1 MKVRSKRI
9 NKGQCKLK
17 LWSHLGQCSLKLRPI
32 VILPNADS
40 DPYPIILNLIA
51 HKSCTF
57 ILIGW
62 RTLHSLPKV
71 EYRSLMIYSEAKGVR
86 SAKGPLWTT
95 TLIHSLLQ
103 HQEIKYNSIITR
115 ILLEIIVADVHFAN
129 RRFMCSMAPNFII
142 SQIWLF
148 GLDKAP
154 RLSISNSVFSIVIWI
169 LSSDTDTICQLNQF
183 NTNSEAAM
191 LSSTVGEEGEDE
203 FNIWD

>member
-40 DPYPIILNLIA
+40 DPYPIIFNTIA

-71 EYRSLMIYSEAKGVR
+71 EYRSLMIYSKAKGGAER
-86 SAKGPLWTT
+86 KGPVMNNNILV
-95 TLIHSLLQ
+95 HSLLQ
-103 HQEIKYNSIITR
+103 HHEINYNSIITR
-115 ILLEIIVADVHFAN
+115 ILLEIIVADVHCAN

-148 GLDKAP
+148 GWRRGWRWVKHL
-154 RLSISNSVFSIVIWI
+154 RLK
-169 LSSDTDTICQLNQF
+169 T
-183 NTNSEAAM
+183 
-191 LSSTVGEEGEDE
+191 
-203 FNIWD
+203 